1 MDAEVLFDALSH
13 MPSEIRR
20 TNFWKTVGD
29 LEVRALV
36 IRMHYSLAQAQLK
49 IPGHTLR
56 EVQNDALADTLP
68 DTLAELKSE
77 KVGNSNR
84 CEDCIRSLNAGGH
97 ASRCGD
103 QNGWQN
109 IR

>member
-1 MDAEVLFDALSH
+1 MDAKELFDALCH
-13 MPSEIRR
+13 MPSEIRP

-36 IRMHYSLAQAQLK
+36 ITMHYSLAQAQSE

-56 EVQNDALADTLP
+56 EGKTDALADALP

-84 CEDCIRSLNAGGH
+84 SEDCIRNLNAGGH
-97 ASRCGD
+97 ASRCRD
-103 QNGWQN
+103 QNG
-109 IR
+109 

>member
-1 MDAEVLFDALSH
+1 MDAEELFDALSH
-13 MPSEIRR
+13 MPSEIRS
-20 TNFWKTVGD
+20 TNFSKTVGD

-36 IRMHYSLAQAQLK
+36 IRMHYSLGQAQSA

-56 EVQNDALADTLP
+56 EVKTDALADALS

-84 CEDCIRSLNAGGH
+84 YEDCIRNLNAGGH
-97 ASRCGD
+97 ASKCAD
-103 QNGWQN
+103 QNG
-109 IR
+109 